1 MFKHGDQYPF
11 LKKDIDNLERVQ
23 RSATKIIVEC
33 KNQNY
38 ETRLKTL
45 NLTNLEDRRI
55 RGDLIQVFKLIKGI
69 DNVDYRTL
77 FKLADC
83 SRTRG
88 HKFKI
93 VKVRSRLEIRKKLF
107 SVRDVNEWNKLPS
120 LVVEAES
127 VNCFKNRLDKYR
139 IDKL

>member
-1 MFKHGDQYPF
+1 M
-11 LKKDIDNLERVQ
+11 
-23 RSATKIIVEC
+23 KIIAEC

-38 ETRLKTL
+38 ETRLKTI
-45 NLTNLEDRRI
+45 NLTSLEDRRI
-55 RGDLIQVFKLIKGI
+55 RGDIIQVFKLIKGI

-93 VKVRSRLEIRKKLF
+93 VKVRSRLEIRKNFF
-107 SVRDVNEWNKLPS
+107 SVRVVNEWNKLPS

-127 VNCFKNRLDKYR
+127 VNCFKNRLDKYC
-139 IDKL
+139 IGKL